1 MNIPTREKLS
11 AFSPHAKGK
20 VKACI
25 PQYNT
30 GWMLADSGIKQ
41 APPSL
46 GSQDEYSQ
54 PASTLASLA
63 GGGNEDVTRE
73 EIFVSQHHVHQ
84 PPPSGVLSHRKPP
97 SSSRCTNRPR
107 SERSLNASVQKG
119 FALQNNLLLC
129 YPTPHYIPACIA
141 RIFSYCLYTSPPKG
155 EKMKK
160 TKRYLPQ
167 RLGLEGVGSP
177 FVIHS
182 QQRGSI

>member
-1 MNIPTREKLS
+1 MNIPTWEKLS
-11 AFSPHAKGK
+11 AFSPHVKGK

-54 PASTLASLA
+54 PANTLASLA
-63 GGGNEDVTRE
+63 GGGDEDMMRE

-84 PPPSGVLSHRKPP
+84 PSPSVALSHRKPP

-107 SERSLNASVQKG
+107 SERPLNA
-119 FALQNNLLLC
+119 
-129 YPTPHYIPACIA
+129 
-141 RIFSYCLYTSPPKG
+141 
-155 EKMKK
+155 
-160 TKRYLPQ
+160 
-167 RLGLEGVGSP
+167 
-177 FVIHS
+177 
-182 QQRGSI
+182 